1 MLHNLGIVARL
12 LVCCA
17 RCEGIDMNKHF
28 LRFKDLP
35 TAEISPLLYRAIEL
49 KNGAESR
56 ALEGMSVALLF
67 EKPSLRTKLSF
78 WIGAEKLGAK
88 PVYFSPE
95 EVGLG
100 QREPVSDVAK
110 VIASM
115 ADMAV
120 VRTFAQSTLDEFGE
134 NSDVPVIN
142 ALTDGEHPCQAL
154 ADVMTMLEIR
164 GYLDDVRVAFI
175 GDGNNV
181 AASLAYAVAGLGGDI
196 LIASPN
202 GYELPYGLRSD
213 VGGYTSDVAK
223 MGSVIQLRD
232 PVEATRNSD
241 FVYTDVWTSMGQEAE
256 TAQRLKDFRGYQV
269 NPELMEYA
277 KPQARFMHD
286 MPAHPGEEV
295 SEDMLSHPSSV
306 VYQQAENRMWA
317 QMALMEHIVQS

>member
-1 MLHNLGIVARL
+1 MSR
-12 LVCCA
+12 
-17 RCEGIDMNKHF
+17 HF

-35 TAEISPLLYRAIEL
+35 AAEVSPLLYRAIEL
-49 KNGAESR
+49 KSGSESQ

-100 QREPVSDVAK
+100 KREPVADVAK

-120 VRTFAQSTLDEFGE
+120 VRTFAQGTLDEFSD

-142 ALTDGEHPCQAL
+142 ALTDSEHPCQAL

-164 GYLDDVRVAFI
+164 GYLDGVRVAFI

-181 AASLAYAVAGLGGDI
+181 ATSLAYAVAGLGGDI
-196 LIASPN
+196 VVASPN
-202 GYELPYGLRSD
+202 GYELPYGVRVD
-213 VGGYTSDVAK
+213 VGNYTSELAK
-223 MGSVIQLRD
+223 MGSVIQMRD
-232 PVEATRNSD
+232 AIEATRHAD

-256 TAQRLKDFRGYQV
+256 TAQRLKDFQGYQV
-269 NPELMEYA
+269 NPELMELA

-317 QMALMEHIVQS
+317 QMALMEKIVES

>member
-1 MLHNLGIVARL
+1 
-12 LVCCA
+12 
-17 RCEGIDMNKHF
+17 MNRHF
-28 LRFKDLP
+28 LRFRDLP
-35 TAEISPLLYRAIEL
+35 PAEISPLLYRAIEL
-49 KNGAESR
+49 KSGAESR
-56 ALEGMSVALLF
+56 ALSGKSVALLF

-100 QREPVSDVAK
+100 QREPVADVAK

-120 VRTFAQSTLDEFGE
+120 VRTFAQATLDEYGE

-164 GYLDDVRVAFI
+164 GYLDEVRVAFI

-181 AASLAYAVAGLGGDI
+181 AASLAYAIAGLGGTI
-196 LIASPN
+196 VIASPF
-202 GYELPYGLRSD
+202 GYELQYGTRVD
-213 VGGYTSDVAK
+213 AANFTSGLAK
-223 MGSVIQLRD
+223 MVSVIQMRD
-232 PVEATRNSD
+232 PIEATRHAD

-256 TAQRLKDFRGYQV
+256 TAQRLKDFQGYQV
-269 NPELMEYA
+269 NPELMEKA

-295 SEDMLSHPSSV
+295 SEDMMSHPSSV

-317 QMALMEHIVQS
+317 QMALMEHIVAI

>member
-1 MLHNLGIVARL
+1 
-12 LVCCA
+12 
-17 RCEGIDMNKHF
+17 MNRHF

-35 TAEISPLLYRAIEL
+35 SAEISPLLYRAIEL
-49 KNGAESR
+49 KSGAESR

-100 QREPVSDVAK
+100 KREPVSDVAK
-110 VIASM
+110 VLSSM

-142 ALTDGEHPCQAL
+142 ALTDSEHPCQAL

-181 AASLAYAVAGLGGDI
+181 AASLAYAVAALGGDI
-196 LIASPN
+196 VVASPN
-202 GYELPYGLRSD
+202 GYELPYGVRTD
-213 VGGYTSDVAK
+213 IADYTSGLVK
-223 MGSVIQLRD
+223 MGSVIQMRD
-232 PVEATRNSD
+232 PIEATRHAD

-256 TAQRLKDFRGYQV
+256 TAQRLKDFQGYQV
-269 NPELMEYA
+269 NPELMELA
-277 KPQARFMHD
+277 RPQARFMHD

-317 QMALMEHIVQS
+317 QMALMEHIVAS

>member
-1 MLHNLGIVARL
+1 
-12 LVCCA
+12 
-17 RCEGIDMNKHF
+17 MNRHF
-28 LRFKDLP
+28 LRFRDLAA
-35 TAEISPLLYRAIEL
+35 TDISPLLYRAIEL
-49 KNGAESR
+49 KSGAESR

-88 PVYFSPE
+88 PLYFSPE

-110 VIASM
+110 VLASM

-134 NSDVPVIN
+134 NSEVPVIN
-142 ALTDGEHPCQAL
+142 ALTDEEHPCQAL

-164 GYLDDVRVAFI
+164 GYLDGARVAFI

-181 AASLAYAVAGLGGDI
+181 AASLAYAVAGVGGTI
-196 LIASPN
+196 VIASPMD
-202 GYELPYGLRSD
+202 YELPYRMRTD
-213 VGGYTSDVAK
+213 AADYTSRLA
-223 MGSVIQLRD
+223 MQGSVIQMRD
-232 PVEATRNSD
+232 PVEATRHAD

-256 TAQRLKDFRGYQV
+256 TQQRLRDFQGYQV

-295 SEDMLSHPSSV
+295 SEDMMSHPSSV

-317 QMALMEHIVQS
+317 QMALMEHIVNGR

>member
-1 MLHNLGIVARL
+1 
-12 LVCCA
+12 
-17 RCEGIDMNKHF
+17 MNRHF

-35 TAEISPLLYRAIEL
+35 AEEISPLLYRAIEL
-49 KNGAESR
+49 KSGAGSR
-56 ALEGMSVALLF
+56 ALDGKSVALLF

-78 WIGAEKLGAK
+78 WIGAEKLGAR

-100 QREPVSDVAK
+100 KREPVSDVAK

-120 VRTFAQSTLDEFGE
+120 VRTFEQATLDEFGE
-134 NSDVPVIN
+134 HSDVPVIN

-164 GYLDDVRVAFI
+164 GYLDGVRVAFI

-181 AASLAYAVAGLGGDI
+181 AASLAYAVAGLGGTI
-196 LIASPN
+196 VIASPMD
-202 GYELPYGLRSD
+202 YELPYRMRAD
-213 VGGYTSDVAK
+213 AADYTSRLVSQ
-223 MGSVIQLRD
+223 GSVIQMRD
-232 PVEATRNSD
+232 PIEATRHAD

-256 TAQRLKDFRGYQV
+256 TAQRLQDFQGYQV

-317 QMALMEHIVQS
+317 QMALMEKIAGGSSST

>member
-1 MLHNLGIVARL
+1 
-12 LVCCA
+12 
-17 RCEGIDMNKHF
+17 MNRHF
-28 LRFKDLP
+28 LRFRDLP
-35 TAEISPLLYRAIEL
+35 PAEISPLLYRAIEL
-49 KNGAESR
+49 KSGAESR
-56 ALEGMSVALLF
+56 ALDGKSVALMF

-78 WIGAEKLGAK
+78 WIGAQKLGAN
-88 PVYFSPE
+88 PLYFSPE

-100 QREPVSDVAK
+100 KREPVSDVAK
-110 VIASM
+110 VVASM

-120 VRTFAQSTLDEFGE
+120 VRTFAQATLDEFATH
-134 NSDVPVIN
+134 SDVPVIN

-181 AASLAYAVAGLGGDI
+181 ATSLAYAVAGLGGTI
-196 LIASPN
+196 VIASPID
-202 GYELPYGLRSD
+202 YELSYGARAELGAYVTGMD
-213 VGGYTSDVAK
+213 K
-223 MGSVIQLRD
+223 MGIVIQMRD
-232 PVEATRNSD
+232 PVEATRHAD

-256 TAQRLKDFRGYQV
+256 TAQRLRDFRGYQV
-269 NPELMEYA
+269 NPQLMEYA

-317 QMALMEHIVQS
+317 QMALMEHIVA

>member
-1 MLHNLGIVARL
+1 
-12 LVCCA
+12 
-17 RCEGIDMNKHF
+17 MNRHF
-28 LRFKDLP
+28 LRFRDLP
-35 TAEISPLLYRAIEL
+35 PAEISPLLYRAIEL
-49 KNGAESR
+49 KSGAESR
-56 ALEGMSVALLF
+56 ALSGKSVALLF

-100 QREPVSDVAK
+100 QREPVADVAK

-120 VRTFAQSTLDEFGE
+120 VRTFAQATLDEYGE

-164 GYLDDVRVAFI
+164 GYLDEVRVAFI

-181 AASLAYAVAGLGGDI
+181 AASLAYAIAGLGGTI
-196 LIASPN
+196 VIASPF
-202 GYELPYGLRSD
+202 GYELQYGTRVD
-213 VGGYTSDVAK
+213 AANFTSGLAK
-223 MGSVIQLRD
+223 MVSVIQMRD
-232 PVEATRNSD
+232 PIEATRHAD

-256 TAQRLKDFRGYQV
+256 TAQRLKDFQGYQV
-269 NPELMEYA
+269 NPELMEKA

-317 QMALMEHIVQS
+317 QMALMEHIAAI

>member
-1 MLHNLGIVARL
+1 
-12 LVCCA
+12 
-17 RCEGIDMNKHF
+17 MNRHF

-35 TAEISPLLYRAIEL
+35 PAEISPLLYRAIEL
-49 KNGAESR
+49 KSGAESR
-56 ALEGMSVALLF
+56 ALSGKSVALLF

-100 QREPVSDVAK
+100 QREPVADVAK

-120 VRTFAQSTLDEFGE
+120 VRTFAQATLDEYGE

-164 GYLDDVRVAFI
+164 GYLDEVRVAFI

-181 AASLAYAVAGLGGDI
+181 AASLAYAIAGLGGTI
-196 LIASPN
+196 VIASPF
-202 GYELPYGLRSD
+202 GYELQYGTRVD
-213 VGGYTSDVAK
+213 AANFTSGLAK
-223 MGSVIQLRD
+223 MVSVIQMRD
-232 PVEATRNSD
+232 PIEATRHAD

-256 TAQRLKDFRGYQV
+256 TAQRLKEFQGYQV
-269 NPELMEYA
+269 NPELMAKA

-295 SEDMLSHPSSV
+295 SEDMMSHPSSV

-317 QMALMEHIVQS
+317 QMALMEHIAAI

>member
-1 MLHNLGIVARL
+1 
-12 LVCCA
+12 
-17 RCEGIDMNKHF
+17 MNRHF

-35 TAEISPLLYRAIEL
+35 PAEISPLLYRAIEL
-49 KNGAESR
+49 KSGAESR
-56 ALEGMSVALLF
+56 ALAGKSVALLF

-100 QREPVSDVAK
+100 KREPVADVAK

-164 GYLDDVRVAFI
+164 GFLDDVRVAFI

-202 GYELPYGLRSD
+202 GYELPYGLRAD
-213 VGGYTSDVAK
+213 IGQYTSELSK
-223 MGSVIQLRD
+223 MGSVIQMRD
-232 PVEATRNSD
+232 PIEATRNAD

-256 TAQRLKDFRGYQV
+256 TAQRLKDFQGYQV
-269 NPELMEYA
+269 NPELMGYA
-277 KPQARFMHD
+277 KPQVRFMHD

-317 QMALMEHIVQS
+317 QMALMEKIVDG

>member
-1 MLHNLGIVARL
+1 
-12 LVCCA
+12 
-17 RCEGIDMNKHF
+17 MNRHF
-28 LRFKDLP
+28 IRFRELP
-35 TAEISPLLYRAIEL
+35 AAEITPVLYRAIEL
-49 KNGAESR
+49 KNGAQSR
-56 ALEGMSVALLF
+56 ALDGKSVALIF

-78 WIGAEKLGAK
+78 WIGTQKLAGN
-88 PVYFSPE
+88 PLYFSPE

-100 QREPVSDVAK
+100 KREPVADVAK
-110 VIASM
+110 VVASM
-115 ADMAV
+115 ADIAV
-120 VRTFAQSTLDEFGE
+120 VRTFAQATLDEFAE
-134 NSDVPVIN
+134 NSDIPVIN
-142 ALTDGEHPCQAL
+142 ALTDYEHPCQAL

-164 GYLDDVRVAFI
+164 GYVDDVRVAFI

-181 AASLAYAVAGLGGDI
+181 AASLAYAVSGLGGTI

-202 GYELPYGLRSD
+202 GYELPYGVRTDAADYLS
-213 VGGYTSDVAK
+213 GLEK
-223 MGSVIQLRD
+223 MGSVIQMRD
-232 PVEATRNSD
+232 PIEAARHAD

-256 TAQRLKDFRGYQV
+256 TAQRLKDFQGYQV

-317 QMALMEHIVQS
+317 QMALMEKIVES

>member
-1 MLHNLGIVARL
+1 
-12 LVCCA
+12 
-17 RCEGIDMNKHF
+17 MNRHF
-28 LRFKDLP
+28 LKFRDLP
-35 TAEISPLLYRAIEL
+35 ASEITPVLYRAIEL
-49 KNGAESR
+49 KNGARSL
-56 ALEGMSVALLF
+56 ALDGKSVALIF

-78 WIGAEKLGAK
+78 WIGTQKLGGN
-88 PVYFSPE
+88 PLYFSPE

-100 QREPVSDVAK
+100 KREPVADVAK
-110 VIASM
+110 VVASM
-115 ADMAV
+115 ADVAV
-120 VRTFAQSTLDEFGE
+120 VRTFAQATLDEFAE
-134 NSDVPVIN
+134 NSDIPVIN
-142 ALTDGEHPCQAL
+142 ALTDYEHPCQAL

-164 GYLDDVRVAFI
+164 GYVDDVRVAFI

-181 AASLAYAVAGLGGDI
+181 AASLAYAVSGLGGTI

-202 GYELPYGLRSD
+202 GYELPYGVRTDAADYLT
-213 VGGYTSDVAK
+213 GLEK
-223 MGSVIQLRD
+223 MGSVIQMRD
-232 PVEATRNSD
+232 PVEATRHAD

-256 TAQRLKDFRGYQV
+256 TAQRLKDFQGYQV

-317 QMALMEHIVQS
+317 QMALMEKIVES

>member
-1 MLHNLGIVARL
+1 
-12 LVCCA
+12 
-17 RCEGIDMNKHF
+17 MNRHF
-28 LRFKDLP
+28 LRFRDLP
-35 TAEISPLLYRAIEL
+35 PAEISPLLYRAIEL
-49 KNGAESR
+49 KSGAESR
-56 ALEGMSVALLF
+56 ALEGKSVALMF

-78 WIGAEKLGAK
+78 WIGAQKLGAN

-100 QREPVSDVAK
+100 KREPVADVAK
-110 VIASM
+110 VVASM

-120 VRTFAQSTLDEFGE
+120 VRTFAQATLDEFGA
-134 NSDVPVIN
+134 NSEIPVIN

-154 ADVMTMLEIR
+154 ADAMTMLEIR
-164 GYLDDVRVAFI
+164 GYLDEVRVAFI

-181 AASLAYAVAGLGGDI
+181 AASLAYAIAGLGGTI
-196 LIASPN
+196 VIASPF
-202 GYELPYGLRSD
+202 GYELQYGTRVDAANFVSGL
-213 VGGYTSDVAK
+213 AK
-223 MGSVIQLRD
+223 MVSVIQMRD
-232 PVEATRNSD
+232 PIEATRHAD

-256 TAQRLKDFRGYQV
+256 TTQRLKDFQGYQV
-269 NPELMEYA
+269 NPELMEKA

-317 QMALMEHIVQS
+317 QMALMEHIVAS

>member
-1 MLHNLGIVARL
+1 
-12 LVCCA
+12 
-17 RCEGIDMNKHF
+17 MNRHF
-28 LRFKDLP
+28 LRFRDLP
-35 TAEISPLLYRAIEL
+35 PVEITPLLYRAIEL
-49 KNGAESR
+49 KSGAESR
-56 ALEGMSVALLF
+56 ALEGKSVALMF

-78 WIGAEKLGAK
+78 WIGAQKLGAN

-100 QREPVSDVAK
+100 KREPVADVAK
-110 VIASM
+110 VVASM

-120 VRTFAQSTLDEFGE
+120 VRTFAQATLDEFGE
-134 NSDVPVIN
+134 NSEIPVIN

-164 GYLDDVRVAFI
+164 GYLDEVRVAFI

-181 AASLAYAVAGLGGDI
+181 AASLAYAIAGLGGTI
-196 LIASPN
+196 VIASPF
-202 GYELPYGLRSD
+202 GYELQYGTRVD
-213 VGGYTSDVAK
+213 AANFTSGLAK
-223 MGSVIQLRD
+223 MVSVIQMRD
-232 PVEATRNSD
+232 PIEATRHAD

-256 TAQRLKDFRGYQV
+256 TTQRLKDFQGYQV
-269 NPELMEYA
+269 NPELMEKA

-317 QMALMEHIVQS
+317 QMALMEHIVAS

>member
-1 MLHNLGIVARL
+1 
-12 LVCCA
+12 
-17 RCEGIDMNKHF
+17 MNRHF

-35 TAEISPLLYRAIEL
+35 PAEISPLLYRAIEL
-49 KNGAESR
+49 KSGADSR
-56 ALEGMSVALLF
+56 ALAGKSVALLF

-100 QREPVSDVAK
+100 QREPVADVAK

-120 VRTFAQSTLDEFGE
+120 VRTFAQATLDEYGE

-164 GYLDDVRVAFI
+164 GYLDEVRVAFI

-181 AASLAYAVAGLGGDI
+181 AASLAYAIAGLGGTI
-196 LIASPN
+196 VIASPF
-202 GYELPYGLRSD
+202 GYELQYGTRVD
-213 VGGYTSDVAK
+213 AANFTSGLAK
-223 MGSVIQLRD
+223 MVSVIQMRD
-232 PVEATRNSD
+232 PIEATRHAD

-256 TAQRLKDFRGYQV
+256 TAQRLKDFQGYQV

-295 SEDMLSHPSSV
+295 SEDMMSNPSSV

-317 QMALMEHIVQS
+317 QMALMEHIVAI

>member
-1 MLHNLGIVARL
+1 
-12 LVCCA
+12 
-17 RCEGIDMNKHF
+17 MNRHF
-28 LRFKDLP
+28 LRFRDLP
-35 TAEISPLLYRAIEL
+35 PVEITPLLYRAIEL
-49 KNGAESR
+49 KSGAESR
-56 ALEGMSVALLF
+56 GLEGKSVALMF

-78 WIGAEKLGAK
+78 WIGAQKLGAN

-100 QREPVSDVAK
+100 KREPVADVAK
-110 VIASM
+110 VVASM

-120 VRTFAQSTLDEFGE
+120 VRTFAQATLDEFGE
-134 NSDVPVIN
+134 NSEIPVIN

-164 GYLDDVRVAFI
+164 GYLDEVRVAFI

-181 AASLAYAVAGLGGDI
+181 AASLAYAIAGLGGTI
-196 LIASPN
+196 VIASPF
-202 GYELPYGLRSD
+202 GYELQYGTRVD
-213 VGGYTSDVAK
+213 AANFTSGLAK
-223 MGSVIQLRD
+223 MVSVIQMRD
-232 PVEATRNSD
+232 PIEATRHAD

-256 TAQRLKDFRGYQV
+256 TAQRLKDFQGYQV
-269 NPELMEYA
+269 NPELMEKA

-317 QMALMEHIVQS
+317 QMALMEHIVAS

>member
-1 MLHNLGIVARL
+1 
-12 LVCCA
+12 
-17 RCEGIDMNKHF
+17 MNRHF

-35 TAEISPLLYRAIEL
+35 AEEISPLLYRAIEL
-49 KNGAESR
+49 KSGAESR
-56 ALEGMSVALLF
+56 VLEGKSVALLF

-78 WIGAEKLGAK
+78 WIGAEKLGAR

-100 QREPVSDVAK
+100 KREPVSDVAK

-115 ADMAV
+115 VDMAV
-120 VRTFAQSTLDEFGE
+120 VRTFGQATLDEFGE
-134 NSDVPVIN
+134 HSDVPVIN

-164 GYLDDVRVAFI
+164 GYLDGVRVAFI

-181 AASLAYAVAGLGGDI
+181 AASLAYAVAGLGGTI
-196 LIASPN
+196 VIASPMD
-202 GYELPYGLRSD
+202 YELLYRMRAD
-213 VGGYTSDVAK
+213 AADYTSRLVSQ
-223 MGSVIQLRD
+223 GSVIQMRD
-232 PVEATRNSD
+232 PIEATRHAD

-256 TAQRLKDFRGYQV
+256 TAQRLQDFQGYQV

-317 QMALMEHIVQS
+317 QMALMEKIAGGSSST

>member
-1 MLHNLGIVARL
+1 
-12 LVCCA
+12 
-17 RCEGIDMNKHF
+17 MNRHF
-28 LRFKDLP
+28 LRFRDLP
-35 TAEISPLLYRAIEL
+35 ADEISPLLYRAIEL

-56 ALEGMSVALLF
+56 ALDGNSVAMLF

-78 WIGAEKLGAK
+78 WIGVQKLGGN
-88 PVYFSPE
+88 PLYFSPE

-100 QREPVSDVAK
+100 KREPVSDVAK
-110 VIASM
+110 VLASM

-134 NSDVPVIN
+134 NSEVPVIN
-142 ALTDGEHPCQAL
+142 ALTDEEHPCQAL
-154 ADVMTMLEIR
+154 ADVMTMQEIR
-164 GYLDDVRVAFI
+164 GNVDDVRVAFI

-181 AASLAYAVAGLGGDI
+181 AASLAYAIAGLGGTI
-196 LIASPN
+196 VIASPM
-202 GYELPYGLRSD
+202 GYELPYRMRED
-213 VGGYTSDVAK
+213 AADYTSRQVSQ
-223 MGSVIQLRD
+223 GSVMQIRD
-232 PVEATRNSD
+232 PIEATRHAD

-256 TAQRLKDFRGYQV
+256 TAQRLRDFQGFQV
-269 NPELMEYA
+269 NPELMGYA

-317 QMALMEHIVQS
+317 QMALMEKIVES

>member
-1 MLHNLGIVARL
+1 
-12 LVCCA
+12 
-17 RCEGIDMNKHF
+17 MNRHF
-28 LRFKDLP
+28 LKFRDLP
-35 TAEISPLLYRAIEL
+35 PAEISPLLYRAIEL
-49 KNGAESR
+49 KSGAESR
-56 ALEGMSVALLF
+56 ALKGKSVALMF

-100 QREPVSDVAK
+100 KREPVADVAK
-110 VIASM
+110 VMASM

-120 VRTFAQSTLDEFGE
+120 VRTFAQATLDEFGE
-134 NSDVPVIN
+134 NSEIPVIN

-164 GYLDDVRVAFI
+164 GYLDDVRVAYI

-181 AASLAYAVAGLGGDI
+181 AASLSYAVAGLGGDI
-196 LIASPN
+196 LVASPN

-213 VGGYTSDVAK
+213 VGDYTSGVAK
-223 MGSVIQLRD
+223 MGSVIQMRD
-232 PVEATRNSD
+232 PIEATRHAD

-256 TAQRLKDFRGYQV
+256 TAQRLKDFHGYQV
-269 NPELMEYA
+269 NPELMEFA

-295 SEDMLSHPSSV
+295 SENMLSHPSSV

>member
-1 MLHNLGIVARL
+1 
-12 LVCCA
+12 
-17 RCEGIDMNKHF
+17 MNRHF
-28 LRFKDLP
+28 LRFRDLP
-35 TAEISPLLYRAIEL
+35 AEEISPLLYRAIEL
-49 KNGAESR
+49 KSGAESR

-67 EKPSLRTKLSF
+67 ETPSLRTKLSF

-110 VIASM
+110 VLASM

-134 NSDVPVIN
+134 NSEVPVIN
-142 ALTDGEHPCQAL
+142 ALTDEEHPCQAL

-181 AASLAYAVAGLGGDI
+181 AASLAYAVAGLGGTI
-196 LIASPN
+196 VLASPMD
-202 GYELPYGLRSD
+202 YELPYRMRAD
-213 VGGYTSDVAK
+213 AADYTSRLARQ
-223 MGSVIQLRD
+223 GSVIQMRD
-232 PVEATRNSD
+232 PVEATRHAD

-256 TAQRLKDFRGYQV
+256 TAQRLKDFQGYQV

-295 SEDMLSHPSSV
+295 SEDMLSHPSSI

-317 QMALMEHIVQS
+317 QMALMEKIVES